1 MFLEFKITFLG
12 GGLLKVI
19 WTYYKTC
26 NKSLDLIAYAYV
38 LSFSSVNHFFNL
50 GTRPFLV
57 VN

>member
-1 MFLEFKITFLG
+1 MFLEFKITFLGGG

-38 LSFSSVNHFFNL
+38 L
-50 GTRPFLV
+50 
-57 VN
+57 